1 MKLIR
6 TFALLCS
13 AVALLAAAPAI
24 HAADSAANKG
34 AKPAQIDINTATAEQ
49 LQTLEGIAD
58 ARAAAI
64 IKNRPYTNKAQI
76 VSKAG
81 IPQATYDAIKDKI
94 IAKQPAGDKPKGD
107 KNTGSSKKGGD
118 KKKKKPASDSSGE

>member
-24 HAADSAANKG
+24 HAADASAKKD
-34 AKPAQIDINTATAEQ
+34 AKPALIDINTATAEQ
-49 LQTLEGIAD
+49 LQTLDGIGD

-64 IKNRPYTNKAQI
+64 IKGRPYTNKAQI

-81 IPQATYDAIKDKI
+81 VPQATYDAIKDKI
-94 IAKQPAGDKPKGD
+94 IAKQPGDD
-107 KNTGSSKKGGD
+107 KAKADKKDSGSKKGGD
-118 KKKKKPASDSSGE
+118 KKKKKPAGESSGE

>member
-24 HAADSAANKG
+24 HAADAP
-34 AKPAQIDINTATAEQ
+34 AKKDAKTALIDINTATAEQ
-49 LQTLEGIAD
+49 LQTLDGIGE

-64 IKNRPYTNKAQI
+64 IKNRPYSKKDQI

-81 IPQATYDAIKDKI
+81 VPQATYDAIKNKI
-94 IAKQPAGDKPKGD
+94 IAKQPAGDSSKPAKKSGD
-107 KNTGSSKKGGD
+107 SSGGGKKPGKKKGG
-118 KKKKKPASDSSGE
+118 SEE